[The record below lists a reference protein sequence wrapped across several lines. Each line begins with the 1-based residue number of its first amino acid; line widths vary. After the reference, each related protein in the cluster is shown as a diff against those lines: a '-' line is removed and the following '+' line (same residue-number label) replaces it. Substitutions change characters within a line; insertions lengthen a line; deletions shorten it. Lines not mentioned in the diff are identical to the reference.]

1 MALTLRNEL
10 LVKDVRTS
18 GLASSGD
25 RLIGFRSNGLR
36 AASASAHLRRMTL
49 TERRMLP
56 LVPGCGGVK
65 RWKNNDLAAIAAA
78 ISTTAA

>member
-1 MALTLRNEL
+1 
-10 LVKDVRTS
+10 
-18 GLASSGD
+18 
-25 RLIGFRSNGLR
+25 
-36 AASASAHLRRMTL
+36 MTL

>member
-1 MALTLRNEL
+1 
-10 LVKDVRTS
+10 
-18 GLASSGD
+18 
-25 RLIGFRSNGLR
+25 
-36 AASASAHLRRMTL
+36 MTL

-56 LVPGCGGVK
+56 LVPGYGGVK